1 MRLWRRAPSTL
12 ELPAKRFAWRTI
24 GPVCP
29 ADFNVMVRKS
39 VSWNS
44 YTFWWL
50 VKKWLV
56 DWTRKWIHR
65 KEIHW
70 RFSTRISPEMLLL
83 VFACLHQPAG
93 SSHLPHISAGSH
105 SPGGS
110 HISVGPH
117 ISVGFHRPWGSHHKP
132 WGSHPHHQKFHP
144 IQHEPSHPG
153 YQTNIVIDPYAKVS
167 LGLGAQFLTCS
178 TFITFPKSWQFARLA
193 SERIFLENTFDMIVQ
208 HSSGGHDPW
217 ISFFQNVFDIC

>member
-1 MRLWRRAPSTL
+1 MWLWRRAPSTL
-12 ELPAKRFAWRTI
+12 ELPAKLFAWRTI

-44 YTFWWL
+44 YIFCDLWRSDHL
-50 VKKWLV
+50 SELENGY
-56 DWTRKWIHR
+56 IGL

-83 VFACLHQPAG
+83 VIACLHQPAG
-93 SSHLPHISAGSH
+93 SSHLPHITTGSH
-105 SPGGS
+105 RPGGS
-110 HISVGPH
+110 HISAGPQ
-117 ISVGFHRPWGSHHKP
+117 ISVGSHRPWGSHHKP

-167 LGLGAQFLTCS
+167 IRLGAQLRTWSLFI
-178 TFITFPKSWQFARLA
+178 ITFP
-193 SERIFLENTFDMIVQ
+193 N
-208 HSSGGHDPW
+208 P
-217 ISFFQNVFDIC
+217 